1 MVKQLECYTKKKK
14 DGGKYTTCVE
24 GQKKKKRTRRTKA
37 QMKASKA
44 MGMEDK
50 PAPKVKAKPKAKAKA
65 TKKMSAGKSVLFTS
79 GLMAK
84 IGKARK
90 GLIRNYTAKQIKDIV
105 DNNILK
111 LYQAKV
117 LTENTIG
124 ENLEAILEDSMAN
137 EAENSYWGDD
147 EKISTK
153 SGRMDWYDA
162 IAIPSMKTGN
172 AFKVMYP
179 LLIGWLSMDKYKNDN
194 EVLEAMAKLIE
205 QLLTDIGHPT
215 ISNTTTLLHKN
226 DLALKDFLRPFY
238 YPDSSDR
245 RIGRDK
251 WDSFM
256 EGQYTRYVK
265 KIKIPKKKLALGRL
279 FRGIIEGRKFNIA
292 GSNVGKLVKIDLS
305 EEWGSNMLIYTPR
318 MVKGK
323 SVMGLGKDA
332 IKLKTLTDYLE
343 SVYK

>member
-14 DGGKYTTCVE
+14 DGGKYTTCTE

-147 EKISTK
+147 EKTWYFVTPLVVWVYSVPKIKFWPKIVPKTRK
-153 SGRMDWYDA
+153 IAENKKMGKNHWGIMPRRGRM
-162 IAIPSMKTGN
+162 
-172 AFKVMYP
+172 
-179 LLIGWLSMDKYKNDN
+179 
-194 EVLEAMAKLIE
+194 
-205 QLLTDIGHPT
+205 
-215 ISNTTTLLHKN
+215 
-226 DLALKDFLRPFY
+226 LRY
-238 YPDSSDR
+238 
-245 RIGRDK
+245 
-251 WDSFM
+251 
-256 EGQYTRYVK
+256 
-265 KIKIPKKKLALGRL
+265 
-279 FRGIIEGRKFNIA
+279 
-292 GSNVGKLVKIDLS
+292 
-305 EEWGSNMLIYTPR
+305 EWGIMPR
-318 MVKGK
+318 GV
-323 SVMGLGKDA
+323 SL
-332 IKLKTLTDYLE
+332 
-343 SVYK
+343 